1 MAVSAFGCVRF
12 FPIMN
17 VSLPLWVGG
26 RPDLTFTCFSLYSPG
41 NPNKAFV
48 CLKHWQSGVWF
59 FPTVDVGRLPWRPTS
74 DPGPSNLT
82 TLPAYLSLEDKT
94 QTEYEE
100 EKYKNKI
107 TKILITYT

>member
-17 VSLPLWVGG
+17 VSLPLWVVEHQIS
-26 RPDLTFTCFSLYSPG
+26 PSLFFSLYSPR
-41 NPNKAFV
+41 NPRKALV

>member
-1 MAVSAFGCVRF
+1 
-12 FPIMN
+12 MN

-26 RPDLTFTCFSLYSPG
+26 RPDFTFTCFSPLYSPG
-41 NPNKAFV
+41 NPKKTLV

-82 TLPAYLSLEDKT
+82 TLPAYHSLEDKT